1 MKLRL
6 LLITALMVL
15 AAPGWGQSNSKL
27 EVAVTYLEQQ
37 VERPPVLSNLDEVP
51 EDLGLQG
58 ARLGIQDNLASGRF
72 LGQSYTLQEVVVPT
86 GGDWEAAVQEVLA
99 SGTQYLVLNAP
110 AAETQRAAE
119 LATGSDVLLF
129 NAGAPE
135 NALREEQCQA
145 NLLHTLPSRAMLTD
159 ALGQY
164 LLAMKWKRWFL
175 ISGNKPGDRLY
186 VASLKRTAKR
196 YGIKIV
202 AEKQWT
208 FDSDMRRLAQ
218 QEFPLFTQIP
228 EEYDILVV
236 ADEIGDFGEY
246 LPYHT
251 RDPRPVAGTQGLVA
265 TTWDRVVEQWGAVQL
280 QERFQR
286 LADRDM
292 RARDYAA
299 WVAMRA
305 IGEAVTRTKAAD
317 PTTLRTY
324 LLGDQLKI
332 AGFKGLSLNF
342 RSWNGQLR
350 QTIPLVHPRA
360 LVSTSPQQGFLHP
373 KTELDTLGFDQPES
387 QCTAFQ

>member
-1 MKLRL
+1 MKARL
-6 LLITALMVL
+6 FLTVLLTSL
-15 AAPGWGQSNSKL
+15 ASVGWGQQAKL
-27 EVAVTYLEQQ
+27 EVSVTYLEQQ
-37 VERPPVLSNLDEVP
+37 VERPPVLSNLDEEP

-72 LGQSYTLQEVVVPT
+72 LGQRYELQEKVVPV

-99 SGTQYLVLNAP
+99 SGTHYLVLNAP
-110 AAETQRAAE
+110 AAETLQ
-119 LATGSDVLLF
+119 ATKWAQDQEVLLF

-135 NALREEQCQA
+135 NTLREEQCQA

-164 LLAMKWKRWFL
+164 LLFMKWKRWFL
-175 ISGNKPGDRLY
+175 ISGNKPGDQLY

-228 EEYDILVV
+228 EEYDVLMV

-280 QERFQR
+280 QERFER
-286 LADRDM
+286 LSGRNM
-292 RARDYAA
+292 RAKDYAA

-305 IGEAVTRTKAAD
+305 IGEAVTRTKAVD
-317 PTTLRTY
+317 PPTLRSY
-324 LLGDQLKI
+324 LLSDQLKI

-387 QCTAFQ
+387 NCQAFQ